1 MGGEMMIELTHR
13 RYRCPD
19 SCGLD
24 CIIEVNST
32 RVIDDWECPGNR
44 GHIYDWILL
53 DEQEGGERQ

>member
-1 MGGEMMIELTHR
+1 MIANVKHR
-13 RYRCPD
+13 YACPD

-53 DEQEGGERQ
+53 DEPAGGEQ

>member
-1 MGGEMMIELTHR
+1 MIELTRR